1 MLEGY
6 AFLLGGM
13 LDLYEATLNP
23 QHLEFSIALGES
35 LLARFYD
42 AEQGGFW
49 QSTSAATDLILRV
62 KDDYDGAEPSGN
74 AAAVAGLLRLAAMT
88 ERPEFREAADKTL
101 RLFSDRLQQVPQAVP
116 FLLSALDF
124 SLEEPRRAVIAGDV
138 TKEPGKSL
146 LRAAHSVYQPNKVV
160 LGTTGPVEPFAKTL
174 TPKDSQATAYVCT
187 GTACQAPTHEPA
199 TLKTQLR

>member
-1 MLEGY
+1 MARAGIVLGDNTYLAAAEKNAAFLKAKLWDARTKTLYHRWRDGQRDQVQLLEAY

-74 AAAVAGLLRLAAMT
+74 ATAVAGLLRLAAIT
-88 ERPEFREAADKTL
+88 ERSEFREAADKTL
-101 RLFSDRLQQVPQAVP
+101 RLFSDRLQKLPRPNRTAGQQRQRDRLHVVVQAGEDGQY
-116 FLLSALDF
+116 F
-124 SLEEPRRAVIAGDV
+124 
-138 TKEPGKSL
+138 
-146 LRAAHSVYQPNKVV
+146 
-160 LGTTGPVEPFAKTL
+160 
-174 TPKDSQATAYVCT
+174 
-187 GTACQAPTHEPA
+187 
-199 TLKTQLR
+199 